1 MNVRVSSL
9 CAVLS
14 VLAGCTTASTPPVA
28 KLPANPS
35 PLAHLTYDC
44 SVLAP
49 DRGSSGQPLF
59 YLEPFDDGGSGLTRM
74 CALDWNGRLRRE
86 IPRGLAIR
94 QSPDGSR
101 LLAIDYPILDG
112 AATTYVIVDAEN
124 HLIDR
129 MSSIWREEAVWA
141 DDNRHLCYIQD
152 SNSSGRGGVA
162 SLTERVPAG
171 PSRRV
176 ATVGYITYVPPQPS
190 NRGGVPS
197 PFVAGPHILSCSVLT
212 DRALLLNPETGVLT
226 TLRLSDGVQ
235 VGTHSFGH
243 QFYPYGKERPAEH
256 LVASR
261 DGRYVAD
268 NIDGAASV
276 TVLDVL
282 GDRVIA
288 RLPVIMLS
296 GFSWGWDSSGGS
308 TQRSDH
314 RSYRV
319 AVRTSSPAV
328 SWNFASALARPDS
341 QDFLAGMPSTRHQ
354 FGLDLYIVRGDG
366 TAFQV
371 ARSVEIID
379 QYGST

>member
-1 MNVRVSSL
+1 
-9 CAVLS
+9 
-14 VLAGCTTASTPPVA
+14 
-28 KLPANPS
+28 
-35 PLAHLTYDC
+35 
-44 SVLAP
+44 
-49 DRGSSGQPLF
+49 
-59 YLEPFDDGGSGLTRM
+59 M

-176 ATVGYITYVPPQPS
+176 ATVGYITYVPQPS
-190 NRGGVPS
+190 NGGGVPS

-212 DRALLLNPETGVLT
+212 DRALVLNPETGVLT

-296 GFSWGWDSSGGS
+296 GFSWDGTRAVVRLNDQITEVIEWQSG
-308 TQRSDH
+308 
-314 RSYRV
+314 RV
-319 AVRTSSPAV
+319 VRQLAGT
-328 SWNFASALARPDS
+328 FASALARPDS
-341 QDFLAGMPSTRHQ
+341 QDFLVGMPSTRHQ